1 MTTPS
6 IVRQLHASLTTHAP
20 DQLITILQEAGYAAG
35 EGLYKAF
42 AAVNNPTDLD
52 ADLLGETL
60 SEFFANGGWGT
71 VAMSPV
77 GTGALALDS
86 SDWAEANP
94 GTAQTPMCFFSAGM
108 LADFL
113 GRLSDETVS
122 VMEVECR
129 SRGDERCRFL
139 SATPAVLERVY
150 NDMTAGRSYEDALSA
165 SR

>member
-71 VAMSPV
+71 VAVSPV
-77 GTGALALDS
+77 ANGALAPDS
-86 SDWAEANP
+86 GGWGEANP
-94 GTAQTPMCFFSAGM
+94 RTPPTPVCFFSPRLPA
-108 LADFL
+108 AFL
-113 GRLSDETVS
+113 GRPSAETGAG
-122 VMEVECR
+122 VEGR
-129 SRGDERCRFL
+129 GPSRGHERGPLL
-139 SATPAVLERVY
+139 SVR
-150 NDMTAGRSYEDALSA
+150 
-165 SR
+165 